1 MNLYRVS
8 RIGVSAVMLV
18 LAGCAKGAGD
28 AAAPAG
34 GEAKVA
40 TGADVKPVS
49 EFFPFTVGGKTL
61 RVQVVVLNAEQQRG
75 LMGRKDL
82 GEDDGMVFVYPA
94 PQQMSFWMKNTP
106 TPLDIGFFKA
116 DGSLGEVYPMYPYDE
131 TSVRSTGD
139 DYTMALET
147 NQGWR
152 TRCARGGS
160 SRSDTR
166 CGWSERGARDQARR
180 RRPGRRRDAAAVS
193 MPRPTSVAKAAGSGM
208 AEAMMSRWPETS
220 RRAVLHA

>member
-8 RIGVSAVMLV
+8 RIGVAAVMLV
-18 LAGCAKGAGD
+18 LAGCAKGEGG
-28 AAAPAG
+28 AAAAR

-40 TGADVKPVS
+40 TGADVKPVT

-61 RVQVVVLNAEQQRG
+61 RIQAVVLESEMQRG

-116 DGSLGEVYPMYPYDE
+116 DGTLGEVYPLYPYDE
-131 TSVRSTGD
+131 TVVRSKGE
-139 DYTMALET
+139 DYTMALEV
-147 NQGWR
+147 NQGWFAKNGLKPGAKADLR
-152 TRCARGGS
+152 QLADALRARGFKP
-160 SRSDTR
+160 
-166 CGWSERGARDQARR
+166 ERY
-180 RRPGRRRDAAAVS
+180 
-193 MPRPTSVAKAAGSGM
+193 SVRV
-208 AEAMMSRWPETS
+208 E
-220 RRAVLHA
+220 

>member
-1 MNLYRVS
+1 MNFYRAS
-8 RIGVSAVMLV
+8 RMGVAAVMLA

-28 AAAPAG
+28 AATTRA
-34 GEAKVA
+34 EAKVA

-49 EFFPFTVGGKTL
+49 EFFPFTVGGKAL
-61 RVQVVVLNAEQQRG
+61 RIQVVVLNAEQQRG

-106 TPLDIGFFKA
+106 TPLDIGFFKE

-131 TSVRSTGD
+131 TSVRSKGE

-147 NQGWR
+147 NQGWFAKNGIKPGAKADLR
-152 TRCARGGS
+152 QLADALRARGFKP
-160 SRSDTR
+160 
-166 CGWSERGARDQARR
+166 ERY
-180 RRPGRRRDAAAVS
+180 
-193 MPRPTSVAKAAGSGM
+193 SVR
-208 AEAMMSRWPETS
+208 AE
-220 RRAVLHA
+220 